1 MLWDTGPKI
10 FLGLPLPRLAGDAA
24 SGTIP
29 SAVSSTEADVDFLF
43 LETLTFDVPLL
54 FIGSSIDFLGL
65 PLPLFAGE
73 GVEPGAVFKGTVVV
87 VVCSASTLFAT
98 LVLASSGSAST
109 VTRILHGLVALS
121 ARAVDLMGED
131 EKRGAGGVVR

>member
-1 MLWDTGPKI
+1 MLWYTGPRL

-24 SGTIP
+24 SGTIF
-29 SAVSSTEADVDFLF
+29 SAVSSTKADAVFLF
-43 LETLTFDVPLL
+43 LEALRFGVPLL

-65 PLPLFAGE
+65 PLPLFTGE
-73 GVEPGAVFKGTVVV
+73 GDESAAVFKGTVVV
-87 VVCSASTLFAT
+87 VVCCVSTFSGIP
-98 LVLASSGSAST
+98 VLASSGSAST
-109 VTRILHGLVALS
+109 VTRILHGLAVFS